1 VEQLTVYQ
9 LGSPSGRREAVAGL
23 PVSLPPR
30 PVLLAGREDLLARL
44 DAQLT
49 GGERP
54 WPRVAALHGLG
65 GVGKTTVA
73 VEYAHRHLADVGLV
87 WQFPAEDPGLL
98 LAEFGRLAAQLGA
111 REVAD
116 ARDPV
121 ASVHAVLAA
130 FPAGWLLV
138 FDNAP
143 GQGAVQPFLP
153 PAGRG
158 RVLVTSQS
166 AIWPPGW
173 AVAVSELDTQL
184 AAGFLVTQTGDP
196 DEEAAAGLA
205 EGVGGLPLALAQAA
219 AFIQA
224 AGISLAGY
232 LSVFRDRRAE
242 LLARGE
248 APAGHPAGVAATLGL
263 ALSGLEAEAP
273 AAAGVLRLLACLA
286 PEPVPIGLLLSDA
299 QIVGRLA
306 PEVAA
311 VVSSLLGD
319 PIATGVAVAA
329 LRRFSL
335 VTPAGTAWCWCTAWS
350 RRSPSTRYPQTSGA
364 HGSRPPR
371 PWSRPRSPP
380 SRDCPQP
387 GRRARCYCRTPGLS

>member
-1 VEQLTVYQ
+1 MT
-9 LGSPSGRREAVAGL
+9 
-23 PVSLPPR
+23 
-30 PVLLAGREDLLARL
+30 
-44 DAQLT
+44 
-49 GGERP
+49 
-54 WPRVAALHGLG
+54 
-65 GVGKTTVA
+65 

-87 WQFPAEDPGLL
+87 WQFPAEDQGLL

-111 REVAD
+111 REVVD

-143 GQGAVQPFLP
+143 GQGAVHPFLP

-166 AIWPPGW
+166 AIWPQGW
-173 AVAVSELDTQL
+173 AVPVSALDTQL
-184 AAGFLVTQTGDP
+184 AVGFLVTQTGDP
-196 DEEAAAGLA
+196 DEQAAAVLA

-248 APAGHPAGVAATLGL
+248 APAGHPAGVTATLGL

-273 AAAGVLRLLACLA
+273 AAAGLLRLLACLA

-299 QIVGRLA
+299 QIADRLV
-306 PEVAA
+306 PEIAA
-311 VVSSLLGD
+311 VVGSLLGD

-335 VTPAGTAWCWCTAWS
+335 ERVFCARLMRGDPLWASDLRRDALASAPDGQICVWS
-350 RRSPSTRYPQTSGA
+350 SL
-364 HGSRPPR
+364 SR
-371 PWSRPRSPP
+371 WSV
-380 SRDCPQP
+380 P
-387 GRRARCYCRTPGLS
+387 G

>member
-1 VEQLTVYQ
+1 M
-9 LGSPSGRREAVAGL
+9 
-23 PVSLPPR
+23 
-30 PVLLAGREDLLARL
+30 
-44 DAQLT
+44 
-49 GGERP
+49 
-54 WPRVAALHGLG
+54 
-65 GVGKTTVA
+65 
-73 VEYAHRHLADVGLV
+73 EYAHRHLADVGLV
-87 WQFPAEDPGLL
+87 WQFPAEDQGLL

-111 REVAD
+111 REVVD

-143 GQGAVQPFLP
+143 GQGAVHPFLP

-166 AIWPPGW
+166 AIWPQGW
-173 AVAVSELDTQL
+173 AVPVSALDTQL

-196 DEEAAAGLA
+196 DEQAAAALA
-205 EGVGGLPLALAQAA
+205 EGVGGAA
-219 AFIQA
+219 AG
-224 AGISLAGY
+224 AGAGRSVHPGGGDFLAGY

-248 APAGHPAGVAATLGL
+248 APAGHPAGVTATLGL

-273 AAAGVLRLLACLA
+273 AAAGLLRLLACLA

-299 QIVGRLA
+299 QIAERLV
-306 PEVAA
+306 PEIAA
-311 VVSSLLGD
+311 VVGSLLGD

-335 VTPAGTAWCWCTAWS
+335 ERVFCARLMRGDPLWASDLCRDALASAPDGQICVWS
-350 RRSPSTRYPQTSGA
+350 SL
-364 HGSRPPR
+364 SR
-371 PWSRPRSPP
+371 WSV
-380 SRDCPQP
+380 P
-387 GRRARCYCRTPGLS
+387 G